1 MGALINLTIGEVRL
15 SGLEA
20 GGEGHF
26 DKLSVRRGNGKDTY
40 CLIMGRRPNSRVE
53 KCLEVWRC
61 VQMALRWN
69 YILLP

>member
-1 MGALINLTIGEVRL
+1 MGALINLMIGEVRL

-40 CLIMGRRPNSRVE
+40 CLIMGSRVE

-61 VQMALRWN
+61 VQKALRWN